1 MQRCRPWS
9 CMLKVKMKFMKRILV
24 PTDFSKVSGNALQFA
39 IYLGNHFG
47 GHIDVVHTYDVIRK
61 TGHLKSMEGILHEDA
76 RKDMDKLLAGVFP
89 QLQSQCTIGSY
100 IAQGDTGDIVTRK
113 AKRQDYDFIV
123 MGTQGSSNAMEVF
136 IGSTA
141 LSVIKKSETP
151 VIVVP
156 ESASFEKLGNIVFC
170 VDQIPFSYS
179 PNTLA
184 PVPTIADK
192 FNAHLHLLHV
202 GSEDENWSDTQVE
215 NTVLN
220 GSSFSFHNIDDDDVF
235 GSINKY
241 ADDVDADLIIM
252 VRRKKSFFAKIV
264 EGSHTRKEL
273 FHTNR
278 PLMILQD

>member
-1 MQRCRPWS
+1 
-9 CMLKVKMKFMKRILV
+9 MKRILV

-47 GHIDVVHTYDVIRK
+47 GHIDVVHTYDVVRK

-76 RKDMDKLLAGVFP
+76 RKDMDKLLAGIFP
-89 QLQSQCTIGSY
+89 QLQPQCTVGSY
-100 IAQGDTGDIVTRK
+100 IAQGDTGDVVTRK
-113 AKRQDYDFIV
+113 AKRQEYDFIV
-123 MGTQGSSNAMEVF
+123 MGTQGSTNTMEVF

-156 ESASFEKLGNIVFC
+156 ESAAFEKLEDIVFC
-170 VDQIPFSYS
+170 VDKIPFSYS

-184 PVPTIADK
+184 PVPTITDQ

-202 GSEDENWSDTQVE
+202 GKKDEDWSDEQVE
-215 NTVLN
+215 STVLK
-220 GSSFSFHNIDDDDVF
+220 GASYSFHDVESDDIF

-241 ADDVDADLIIM
+241 ADDVSADLIIM
-252 VRRKKSFFAKIV
+252 VRRKKSFFAKIMD
-264 EGSHTRKEL
+264 GSHTKKEL
-273 FHTNR
+273 FHTQK
-278 PLMILQD
+278 PLMILND